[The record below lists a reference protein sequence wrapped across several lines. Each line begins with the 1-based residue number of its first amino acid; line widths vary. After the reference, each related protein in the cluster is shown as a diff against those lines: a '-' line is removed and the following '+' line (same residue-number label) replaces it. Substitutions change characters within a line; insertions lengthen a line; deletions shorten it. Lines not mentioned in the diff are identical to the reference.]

1 MFRDFCAADRAA
13 FLKMAA
19 SFYASGAAAGGADA
33 GNFERTFDQALGGSP
48 YVRGIMIER
57 GGRAA
62 GYALLALTWSNEA
75 GGPVVWVEELYVA
88 RDFRGRESPGRSS
101 NIWRPSTRTPRGSGW
116 RCTKKTDGPW
126 RSTGVWDTSGWITC
140 RWSETGNKGP
150 RHRGPCRGYSAAR
163 RAARLAFASNM
174 GESMGKSCSATSH
187 IAPESTAARTTAGT
201 S

>member
-88 RDFRGRESPGRSS
+88 RDFRGQGIAGAFFEYLEAEYP
-101 NIWRPSTRTPRGSGW
+101 
-116 RCTKKTDGPW
+116 D
-126 RSTGVWDTSGWITC
+126 
-140 RWSETGNKGP
+140 
-150 RHRGPCRGYSAAR
+150 AAR
-163 RAARLAFASNM
+163 FRLEVHEENRRAMALYGRLGYERLDYVQMVRNR
-174 GESMGKSCSATSH
+174 K
-187 IAPESTAARTTAGT
+187 
-201 S
+201 